1 MSTIFF
7 DGSGTLR
14 SGWRAAMFLLIFMLP
29 AIFIGVAYD
38 LITKYHLFG
47 LHRGSEEL
55 LFGNPF
61 VLLIATVLTA
71 WACGKMFEKIPFRA
85 LGAAFT
91 SGWLKNF
98 GIGLVFGAAT
108 LAVAVAGAAIFG
120 GLSFEINP
128 DLLAWP
134 FVRSLLASFAI
145 FAAAAAFEEAFFR
158 GYLLQTFA
166 RSGLAWLAIA
176 ITSLLF
182 GYVHMDNP
190 NAGVFS
196 TVNTVLAG
204 LWFSVA
210 YLKTR
215 DLWFVWGLHLMW
227 NWMQGSIF
235 GIEVSGITRMSKMPL
250 LKEIDSGPSWLTGET
265 YGLEGGVACTVALV
279 AGIAAIYFFPYLKAD
294 PELLAFSSKRTENT
308 KAAV

>member
-1 MSTIFF
+1 MKAIFF

-14 SGWRAAMFLLIFMLP
+14 SGWRAAMFLLAFFFP
-29 AIFIGVAYD
+29 AVFVGVAND
-38 LITKYHLFG
+38 LIERYHIFG
-47 LHRGSEEL
+47 LHRGSGEL

-61 VLLIATVLTA
+61 VLLIATVLIA
-71 WACGKMFEKIPFRA
+71 WACGSVLEGLPFSA
-85 LGAAFT
+85 LGAALT
-91 SGWLKNF
+91 GGWLRNL
-98 GIGLVFGAAT
+98 GIGLGFGAAT
-108 LAVAVAGAAIFG
+108 LGVAVAAASIFG

-128 DLLAWP
+128 DLQALP
-134 FVRSLLASFAI
+134 FFRSMAASFAI

-190 NAGVFS
+190 NAGVVS
-196 TVNTVLAG
+196 TLNTVLAG

-235 GIEVSGITRMSKMPL
+235 GIEVSGITRISKVPL
-250 LKEIDSGPSWLTGET
+250 LKEIDGGPPWLTGGT
-265 YGLEGGVACTVALV
+265 YGLEGGLACTVAIV
-279 AGIAAIYFFPYLKAD
+279 ISIAAIYCLPKIGVQVQDETLEVRSGK
-294 PELLAFSSKRTENT
+294 
-308 KAAV
+308 